1 MARLIVQ
8 YLAIICNYE
17 NLHNSKKCLYR
28 FKILAKTKYTLE
40 NVSKKLLNIFQS
52 GEISPNLVTLVGT

>member
-40 NVSKKLLNIFQS
+40 NVAKKLSRDDVFNFL
-52 GEISPNLVTLVGT
+52 P